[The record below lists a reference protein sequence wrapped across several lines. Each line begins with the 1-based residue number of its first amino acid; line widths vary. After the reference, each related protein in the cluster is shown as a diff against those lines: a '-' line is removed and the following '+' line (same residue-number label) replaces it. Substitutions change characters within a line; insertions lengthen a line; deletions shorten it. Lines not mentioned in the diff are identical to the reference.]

1 MTRRTQLGE
10 VMENSNSH
18 KLQDTA
24 CPPVE
29 EKPRCGRP
37 PEMEECVR
45 RERILEAAC
54 KVLQKHGYH
63 GASMDKV
70 AECSGMSKRTLYKM
84 FPSKLELFQIL
95 IRDRLFDVRPQV
107 APEATTAEEELTS
120 LLIDLARTILRP
132 DRISLIRAIITE
144 SSESE
149 DVREIIATLETGGE
163 DNALETWLQA
173 YCRQHGYA
181 RTNVRSWGKMLFGM
195 TVGDFIFETLGCAQ
209 KPLTCDVIQ
218 HRTGMAVRIFLSG
231 LKSIHP
237 A

>member
-1 MTRRTQLGE
+1 MK
-10 VMENSNSH
+10 NSNSH
-18 KLQDTA
+18 KLHEAGQSIT
-24 CPPVE
+24 E

-95 IRDRLFDVRPQV
+95 IRERLFDVKPQV
-107 APEATTAEEELTS
+107 APDAATAEEELSS

-132 DRISLIRAIITE
+132 DRISLIRAIIAE
-144 SSESE
+144 SSEAGY
-149 DVREIIATLETGGE
+149 VREIIAALEAGGE
-163 DNALETWLQA
+163 DNALEAWLQA
-173 YCRQHGYA
+173 YCRKQGYPG
-181 RTNVRSWGKMLFGM
+181 TDVRFWGKMLFGM
-195 TVGDFIFETLGCAQ
+195 TVGDFLFQALGCATQ
-209 KPLTCDVIQ
+209 SPTCEMIRHHTD
-218 HRTGMAVRIFLSG
+218 MAVQIFLAG
-231 LKSIHP
+231 VRGVKHEG
-237 A
+237 